1 MRGEVCPRWLARLS
15 LKLCKEM
22 AERMATM
29 AMFLNIDETRVVPAL
44 REAGEKLD
52 GTEGEAVLDCSS
64 VHRIDSSALRALEAL
79 ACIADE
85 KNVKI
90 VLRGVNVDVYKVLK
104 LVKLTRR
111 FSFVN

>member
-1 MRGEVCPRWLARLS
+1 MIAV
-15 LKLCKEM
+15 
-22 AERMATM
+22 
-29 AMFLNIDETRVVPAL
+29 FLNIDETRMVLAL

-52 GTEGEAVLDCSS
+52 GTEGEAVLDFSC
-64 VHRIDSSALRALEAL
+64 VRRIDSSALQAIEEL
-79 ACIADE
+79 ARVGDE